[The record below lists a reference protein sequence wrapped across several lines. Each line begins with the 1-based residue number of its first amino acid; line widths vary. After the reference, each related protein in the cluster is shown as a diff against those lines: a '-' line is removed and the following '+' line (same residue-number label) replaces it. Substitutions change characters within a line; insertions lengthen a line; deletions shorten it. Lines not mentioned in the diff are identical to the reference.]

1 MEIPFLP
8 ETSRPCRAEGN
19 GKKTPLWAE
28 QGRREFSYL
37 FRAFTSTVPA
47 APVRPSRIRP
57 SHRAG
62 LAARRRG
69 TVPCLRPLSPYGVNN
84 SFMACFLTYMSLSA
98 SSKTFRREEWRS

>member
-62 LAARRRG
+62 LAAGRRG
-69 TVPCLRPLSPYGVNN
+69 TVPCL
-84 SFMACFLTYMSLSA
+84 LT
-98 SSKTFRREEWRS
+98 E